1 MITAPLV
8 SSNEM
13 NFDKNESFI
22 IICNEKEINLTI
34 SFNEKII
41 FFEVEEKDIFPKEEY
56 TLYKSLEELIK
67 IDKFFRQFDKI
78 EEVFDSIENIISK
91 GNLSII
97 KEENSMLIKMDV
109 NKEIII
115 RIPVKE
121 KDIKINNLI
130 DYINSLSNKNKKLEK
145 EIKDMKNDFKKRL
158 EDLELKFEK
167 RLKDLELK
175 NQNEINKINKRDMF
189 KNSKIVNRNEIDLI
203 LSWFEKRPTFFLF
216 IIRR

>member
-97 KEENSMLIKMDV
+97 KEENSMLIKMDA

-130 DYINSLSNKNKKLEK
+130 D
-145 EIKDMKNDFKKRL
+145 
-158 EDLELKFEK
+158 
-167 RLKDLELK
+167 
-175 NQNEINKINKRDMF
+175 
-189 KNSKIVNRNEIDLI
+189 
-203 LSWFEKRPTFFLF
+203 
-216 IIRR
+216 